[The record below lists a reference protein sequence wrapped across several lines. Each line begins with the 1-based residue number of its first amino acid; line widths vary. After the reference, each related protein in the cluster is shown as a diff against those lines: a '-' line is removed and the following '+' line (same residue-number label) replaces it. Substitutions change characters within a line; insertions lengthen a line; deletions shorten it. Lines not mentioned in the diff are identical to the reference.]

1 MNQSRKIFSF
11 FAKATLIIVASL
23 LSATAFSKTQP
34 PLVPGQDKMPEEVLR
49 VHNKLRAKHHAPS
62 LVWDK
67 ELQDFATKHARTCVF
82 LHSSPHVYGENL
94 AAGYSTVSAAI
105 LAWYV
110 EGAQYSYQNPKF
122 EHSTGHFTQLVWVAS
137 KKIGCGYVV
146 CNGKNGTPGNYLV
159 CEYSPAGNTTNPGY
173 FEKNV
178 LDVTP

>member
-1 MNQSRKIFSF
+1 MKQPGSKTSAS
-11 FAKATLIIVASL
+11 FAKITLLILSL
-23 LSATAFSKTQP
+23 LLSSPSLSISQP
-34 PLVPGQDKMPEEVLR
+34 PLAPGQDQMPEEALR
-49 VHNKLRAKHHAPS
+49 VHNRLRAKHHAPP

-82 LHSSPHVYGENL
+82 KHSVPHVYGENL
-94 AAGYSTVSAAI
+94 ASGYHSVSAAI

-110 EGAQYSYQNPKF
+110 EGAQYSY
-122 EHSTGHFTQLVWVAS
+122 EHPGFAHETGHFTQLVWVGS
-137 KKIGCGYVV
+137 QKVGCGVVV

-178 LDVTP
+178 LNNQ